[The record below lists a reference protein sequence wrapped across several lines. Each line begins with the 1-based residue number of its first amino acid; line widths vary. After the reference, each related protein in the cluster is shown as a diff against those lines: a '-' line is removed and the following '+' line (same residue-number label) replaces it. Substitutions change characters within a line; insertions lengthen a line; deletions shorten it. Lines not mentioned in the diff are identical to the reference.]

1 MAAETAYIY
10 LGATVKPASPALI
23 ALLNSGEQF
32 IMADLYT
39 FTLVGGRTVLRYSAA
54 PTSIVANGY
63 LFAAGPKFE
72 RSKTKVLIGTQVDE
86 LDIKIYA
93 EPTDLIDSTPL
104 LEAAWQGQF
113 DGALLQLERAFMG
126 AAGGG
131 YGDTSAGTVI
141 LFSGRI
147 SEIDCSRTG
156 VEMKCRSHLELLNIQ
171 MPRRLWQ
178 SSCTHVFGDAMCLF
192 DRSGLAAT
200 FSAASGSTTT
210 VIQGAP
216 TTTTP
221 YAQGTIIAVTGCN
234 AGYSRTISSCV
245 SGGTVTVKLAFLSP
259 VAAGDQFQLLP
270 GCDRTLATCT
280 NVFNNAVHFGGF
292 PYIPTPETA
301 V

>member
-1 MAAETAYIY
+1 
-10 LGATVKPASPALI
+10 VKPASAALI

-32 IMADLYT
+32 MMADLYT
-39 FTLVGGRTVLRYSAA
+39 FTLAGSAAILRYSAA
-54 PTSIVANGY
+54 PTAIVANGY

-72 RSKTKVLIGTQVDE
+72 RSKTKVVIGTQVDE
-86 LDIKIYA
+86 LDIKIYP
-93 EPTDLIDSTPL
+93 ETTDFVGSTPF

-113 DGALLQLERAFMG
+113 DGALLQLERAFMD

-147 SEIDCSRTG
+147 SDIDCSRTG
-156 VEMKCRSHLELLNIQ
+156 IEMKCRSHLELLNIQ

-178 SSCTHVFGDAMCLF
+178 SGCTHVFGDAMCLF
-192 DRSGLAAT
+192 NRSSLAAT
-200 FSAASGSTTT
+200 FSAAGGSTTT

-221 YAQGTIIAVTGCN
+221 FAQGTITGITGGN
-234 AGYSRTISSCV
+234 AGCSRTISNFV
-245 SGGTVTVKLAFLSP
+245 SGGAVTVKLAFLSP
-259 VAAGDQFQLLP
+259 VVAGDQFRLLP

-280 NVFNNAVHFGGF
+280 NVFNNAIHFGGF

>member
-1 MAAETAYIY
+1 M
-10 LGATVKPASPALI
+10 KPASSALI
-23 ALLNSGEQF
+23 ALLNGGEQF

-39 FTLVGGRTVLRYSAA
+39 FTLVGGTTILRYSAA
-54 PTSIVANGY
+54 PTAIVANGY

-72 RSKTKVLIGTQVDE
+72 RSKTKVVIGTQVDE
-86 LDIKIYA
+86 LDIRIYP
-93 EPTDLIDSTPL
+93 ETSDLIGLTPF
-104 LEAAWQGQF
+104 LEAAWRGQL

-126 AAGGG
+126 AEGGG
-131 YGDTSAGTVI
+131 YGDTSAGTVV
-141 LFSGRI
+141 LFCGRI
-147 SEIDCSRTG
+147 SDIDCSRTG
-156 VEMKCRSHLELLNIQ
+156 IEMKCRSHLELLNIQ

-192 DRSGLAAT
+192 NRSSLAVT
-200 FSAASGSTTT
+200 FTASGSSTTT
-210 VIQGAP
+210 VIEGAP

-221 YAQGTIIAVTGCN
+221 YAQGTIIGVTGSN
-234 AGYSRTISSCV
+234 AGYSRTISSFV
-245 SGGTVTVKLAFLSP
+245 SGGAVTVKLAFLSP

-280 NVFNNAVHFGGF
+280 NVFNNPVHFGGV

>member
-1 MAAETAYIY
+1 MAAEKAHLYF
-10 LGATVKPASPALI
+10 GAAVKPASAALI
-23 ALLNSGEQF
+23 ALLNSSEQF

-39 FTLVGGRTVLRYSAA
+39 FTLVG
-54 PTSIVANGY
+54 VANGY
-63 LFAAGPKFE
+63 LFAVGPKFE
-72 RSKTKVLIGTQVDE
+72 RSKTKVVIGTQVDE
-86 LDIKIYA
+86 LDIKIYPEA
-93 EPTDLIDSTPL
+93 TDLVGSTPF

-113 DGALLQLERAFMG
+113 DGGLVQLERAFMG
-126 AAGGG
+126 ADAGG

-147 SEIDCSRTG
+147 SDIDCSRTG

-192 DRSGLAAT
+192 NRSSLAAT
-200 FSAASGSTTT
+200 FSAANGSTTT

-216 TTTTP
+216 TTATP
-221 YAQGTIIAVTGCN
+221 FAQGTIIAITGCN
-234 AGYSRTISSCV
+234 AGYSRTISSFV
-245 SGGTVTVKLAFLSP
+245 SGGTVTVKLAFLSS
-259 VAAGDQFQLLP
+259 VAVGDQFQLLP

-280 NVFNNAVHFGGF
+280 NVFNNALHFGGF